1 MGRRPNALKG
11 TRALYASP
19 QPHVVVGIAHVV
31 TGALRVLNF
40 MVFTLATGGAAV
52 LSAYSATMIVVAGV
66 TVLGGLWLA
75 DGRRRGALLTFAMDA
90 VHVVMLFVVSPGSST
105 LDLIV
110 NAALAVAVIWV
121 LPRMTVEREA
131 EARNA
136 RVAAE
141 RATDQ
146 T

>member
-1 MGRRPNALKG
+1 MGRQPHALKG

-19 QPHVVVGIAHVV
+19 QPHVVV
-31 TGALRVLNF
+31 
-40 MVFTLATGGAAV
+40 
-52 LSAYSATMIVVAGV
+52 
-66 TVLGGLWLA
+66 
-75 DGRRRGALLTFAMDA
+75 
-90 VHVVMLFVVSPGSST
+90 VSNGSST
-105 LDLIV
+105 LDLLV

-136 RVAAE
+136 RVTAE

>member
-1 MGRRPNALKG
+1 MGRRPHALKG
-11 TRALYASP
+11 TRALNTSP

-31 TGALRVLNF
+31 MGALRVLNL
-40 MVFTLATGGAAV
+40 MVFTLATGGASA
-52 LSAYSATMIVVAGV
+52 LSSYSAIMIAVAGG

-75 DGRRRGALLTFAMDA
+75 DGRRRGALLAFAMDA
-90 VHVVMLFVVSPGSST
+90 MHVLLLLFVSRPSST
-105 LDLIV
+105 LDLIL

-136 RVAAE
+136 RVAAD
-141 RATDQ
+141 RPTDQ